1 MFLSIIIP
9 VFNEEVVILEAI
21 KAVVQFFKEKNF
33 DFEVIVVDDGSTDE
47 TDRITAEVSRENS
60 LVKLIR
66 LEKNQ
71 GKGAAVKTGVL
82 SATGEWILFLDA
94 DLSTRPEE
102 FLKLAPYLDSHDIVI
117 GSRAIAGAEIKI
129 HQSILRE
136 LAGRI
141 LNLIFRLVLGLPY
154 YDTQCGFKIF
164 NHKTQEL
171 FRAQQVT
178 RWLFDVELLYLAKKY
193 GFKVKEV
200 PIVWSDD
207 RTSQVKITHL
217 GGIIRDLFRIKK
229 LHQ

>member
-47 TDRITAEVSRENS
+47 TDGITAEVSRENS

-94 DLSTRPEE
+94 DLSTRPE
-102 FLKLAPYLDSHDIVI
+102 
-117 GSRAIAGAEIKI
+117 
-129 HQSILRE
+129 
-136 LAGRI
+136 
-141 LNLIFRLVLGLPY
+141 
-154 YDTQCGFKIF
+154 
-164 NHKTQEL
+164 
-171 FRAQQVT
+171 
-178 RWLFDVELLYLAKKY
+178 
-193 GFKVKEV
+193 
-200 PIVWSDD
+200 
-207 RTSQVKITHL
+207 
-217 GGIIRDLFRIKK
+217 
-229 LHQ
+229 